1 MEDIFQLS
9 QTQLKLFN
17 KPYKRY
23 LHAEPELSTRVCIIL
38 SQRGIGKTT
47 AMVQHLLDRQAM
59 MN

>member
-23 LHAEPELSTRVCIIL
+23 LLAEPELSTRVCIFFR
-38 SQRGIGKTT
+38 SKG
-47 AMVQHLLDRQAM
+47 DRKNHRYGPAPS
-59 MN
+59 